1 MSQPVISIE
10 QASKS
15 YRGGQAF
22 ALREV
27 TASVEAGSFVA
38 LIGDSGSGKTTL
50 LKTINRLV
58 DLDSGVVRVAG
69 EVVGGVAAHELRRRM
84 GYVFQGIGLFPHL
97 SVAENIGITPRLLG
111 WPSDQV
117 RARVEELVDLVA
129 LPRNVLERMPS
140 DLSGGQQQRVGVAR
154 ALAARP
160 GIMLM
165 DEPFGALDPI
175 TRDALGAEYRR
186 LHESMRLT
194 TVMITHDVLEAVLI
208 ADRIIV
214 LRGGRIVA
222 DGTPRELLSQ
232 HPDDGVRAMM
242 DMPRRQ
248 AERVRAAFGE
258 QSTRG

>member
-10 QASKS
+10 HASKS

-27 TASVEAGSFVA
+27 TVSVEAGSFVA

-69 EVVGGVAAHELRRRM
+69 ESVDGVAAHELRRRI

-97 SVAENIGITPRLLG
+97 SVAENIGVTPRLLA
-111 WPSDQV
+111 WPADQV

-194 TVMITHDVLEAVLI
+194 TVMITHDVLEAVLL
-208 ADRIIV
+208 ADRVIV
-214 LRGGRIVA
+214 LRGGRVVA

-242 DMPRRQ
+242 DMPRKQ
-248 AERVRAAFGE
+248 AERVQAAFGE

>member
-10 QASKS
+10 HASKS

-27 TASVEAGSFVA
+27 TVSVEAGSFVA

-69 EVVGGVAAHELRRRM
+69 ESVDGVAAHELRRRI

-97 SVAENIGITPRLLG
+97 SVAENIGVTPRLLA
-111 WPSDQV
+111 WPADQV

-194 TVMITHDVLEAVLI
+194 TVMITHDVLEAVLL
-208 ADRIIV
+208 ADRVIV

-242 DMPRRQ
+242 DMPRKQ
-248 AERVRAAFGE
+248 AERVQAAFGE

>member
-1 MSQPVISIE
+1 MGQPVISIE
-10 QASKS
+10 HASKS

-27 TASVEAGSFVA
+27 TVSVEAGSFVA

-69 EVVGGVAAHELRRRM
+69 ESVDGVAAHELRRRI

-97 SVAENIGITPRLLG
+97 SVAENIGVTPRLLA
-111 WPSDQV
+111 WPADQV

-194 TVMITHDVLEAVLI
+194 TVMITHDVLEAVLL
-208 ADRIIV
+208 ADRVIV

-242 DMPRRQ
+242 DMPRKQ
-248 AERVRAAFGE
+248 AERVQAAFGE